1 MFIKKIQLLQ
11 EFHNRLILGLYQILF
26 ELISVNLKFKNYN
39 STMKK
44 IFVLFF
50 VFSTTIYAQK
60 QNFTLEDIWT
70 KSTFS
75 TQRLEAFHSMKNG
88 DFYTILNHN
97 QNGTTLDKL
106 DYATLKKVETI
117 VSSSDLEGI
126 KYFEDYSFD
135 QKENKIIIGID
146 LEKIYRRS
154 QIGTYFIYDLT
165 TKKLTKIADYAIQEP
180 TFSPD
185 GKKVAFGYNN
195 NLFVKNLE
203 NGTTTQITTD
213 GEKNKI
219 INGICD
225 WVYEEEFAFVRAFQW
240 NGDSDKIAYIRFDE
254 TEVPQFSMGVTGNNL
269 YPSQQT
275 FKYPK
280 AGEKNSEVSLH
291 IYHLNKNSNNKVE
304 LGNLQQYYIP
314 RLQWT
319 KENNTLAVTT
329 LNRLQNNLNLLFV
342 DGNTLQSKLIL
353 NETDPAYVNVNDNL
367 TFLKDNSF
375 IWTSEKSGFNHIYH
389 YSSNGKLKNQITQGP
404 WEVTKY
410 YGYDTKNHRI
420 FYQSTEEG
428 SINRSVYAIKLNGKG
443 KTKLS
448 KNIGTNSAA
457 FSNSM
462 NYFINTYS
470 SSNTPPVYTLV
481 NAKTGKEIQEIKN
494 NLALAER
501 ISSFNFSKK
510 EFSTL
515 KTKNGTFNMWMLK
528 PHNFDPNKTYPLF
541 MYQYSGPGSQSV
553 KNGWNNSRD
562 YWHQYMAQKGY
573 IVVCVDGR
581 GTGFKGRDFKKV
593 TYKELGKYEIED
605 QIEAAKELGK
615 RSYIDANRIGIWG
628 WSFGGYMSSLAITK
642 GAGVFKTAIAV
653 APVTSWRFYDSV
665 YTERYMQTPQENA
678 SGYDDNSPINFA
690 HLLQGDYLLIHG
702 TGDDNVHVQNTNRMV
717 NALVDANK
725 QFELFIYPDRA
736 HGIRKGKNT
745 RLHLFQKMTNFIDDT
760 LGNSTKETI
769 QIKN

>member
-1 MFIKKIQLLQ
+1 
-11 EFHNRLILGLYQILF
+11 
-26 ELISVNLKFKNYN
+26 
-39 STMKK
+39 MKK
-44 IFVLFF
+44 LSICFLLVSSILM
-50 VFSTTIYAQK
+50 AQNK
-60 QNFTLEDIWT
+60 NFTLEDIWNNR
-70 KSTFS
+70 TFS
-75 TQRLEAFHSMKNG
+75 TQNLEAFHAMKNG
-88 DFYTILNHN
+88 DFYTILNHTPK
-97 QNGTTLDKL
+97 GTFLNKY
-106 DYATLKKVETI
+106 DYATLNKVATI
-117 VSSSDLEGI
+117 LSSQDLDGI
-126 KYFEDYSFD
+126 KYFGDYTFNHSED
-135 QKENKIIIGID
+135 KLIIGID
-146 LEKIYRRS
+146 LEDIYRHS
-154 QIGTYFIYDLT
+154 QIGHYSVYDLR
-165 TKKLTKIADYAIQEP
+165 TKTLSKISDHPIQEP

-185 GKKVAFGYNN
+185 GTKVAYNYEN
-195 NLFVKNLE
+195 NLYIKDLS
-203 NGTTTQITTD
+203 TDKTTQITFD

-225 WVYEEEFAFVRAFQW
+225 WVYEEEFSFVRAFEW
-240 NGDSDKIAYIRFDE
+240 NGNSDKIAYIKFDE
-254 TEVPQFSMGVTGNNL
+254 SQVPQFSMNVTGNSL

-280 AGEKNSEVSLH
+280 AGEKNSEVALH
-291 IYHLNKNSNNKVE
+291 IYNLTSNSDQKVP
-304 LGNLQQYYIP
+304 LANLQQHYIP
-314 RLQWT
+314 RIQWT
-319 KENNTLAVTT
+319 NEPNTIAVTT
-329 LNRLQNNLNLLFV
+329 LNRLQNNLNLIFV
-342 DGNTLQSKLIL
+342 DGNTLGSTLVL
-353 NETDPAYVNVNDNL
+353 NETDPAYVDVNDNL

-389 YSSNGKLKNQITQGP
+389 YAKNGQLKKQITAGP
-404 WEVTKY
+404 WEVTNY
-410 YGYDTKNHRI
+410 YGYDTKSHRI

-443 KTKLS
+443 KQKLS
-448 KNIGTNSAA
+448 KNIGNNSAA

-462 NYFINTYS
+462 HYFINTYS
-470 SSNTPPVYTLV
+470 SANTPPVYTLV
-481 NAKTGKEIQEIKN
+481 NAKSGKEIKEIKN
-494 NLALAER
+494 NLALANK
-501 ISSFNFSKK
+501 ISHYNISKK

-528 PHNFDPNKTYPLF
+528 PHNFDPDKAYPLL

-553 KNGWNNSRD
+553 RNSWNNSRD

-581 GTGFKGRDFKKV
+581 GTGFKGRDFKKI

-615 RSYIDANRIGIWG
+615 LSYIDANKIGIWG

-642 GAGVFKTAIAV
+642 GADVFKSAIAI

-678 SGYDDNSPINFA
+678 SGYDDNSPINFVDQ
-690 HLLQGDYLLIHG
+690 LKGDYLLVHG

-717 NALVDANK
+717 NALVEANK

-736 HGIRKGKNT
+736 HGIYRGDNT
-745 RLHLFQKMTNFIDDT
+745 RLHLFQKMTNFIDNT
-760 LGNSTKETI
+760 LGNSKEETF